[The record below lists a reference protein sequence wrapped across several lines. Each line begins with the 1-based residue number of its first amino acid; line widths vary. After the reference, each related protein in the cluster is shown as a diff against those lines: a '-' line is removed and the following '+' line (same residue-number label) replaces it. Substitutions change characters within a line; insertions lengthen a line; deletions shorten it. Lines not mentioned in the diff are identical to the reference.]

1 MSALRHK
8 TSGNAQPWRFDRK
21 PLDASMRYHWFG
33 PILPM
38 EQPGFFAR
46 LFGRRA

>member
-1 MSALRHK
+1 MSSLIHH
-8 TSGNAQPWRFDRK
+8 QPLSARGLGMAAPQRDPTVR
-21 PLDASMRYHWFG
+21 RQIYG

-46 LFGRRA
+46 FFRRR